1 MPRELQHILIR
12 ACVGGLNAHVAQD
25 DGVFLIG
32 LLKDLRGIDLSG
44 FSTVEAELLELNDV
58 LYDSTTKWPEG
69 FTPPA

>member
-1 MPRELQHILIR
+1 MYQLLNIVDELPIKQEERCLDF
-12 ACVGGLNAHVAQD
+12 LN
-25 DGVFLIG
+25 VFLIG
-32 LLKDLRGIDLSG
+32 VLKDLRGIDLSG